1 MNVCKNR
8 ELGRKNSKQKKIVI
22 KMRGKTSHI
31 KVHANKKALVVF
43 DQAKEKNLVLQ
54 VRWHIIYIFYGR
66 LFCFVQNLLPKKAT
80 TRFWSAVCRMI
91 RAPPPPPPAI
101 SHDKNMHTRWSQ
113 AYNYIFVEERSRQ
126 LFHNASW
133 ELTLTQLTLPLP
145 NNLVT
150 LWGATIKGENPLT
163 TATEL
168 L

>member
-1 MNVCKNR
+1 
-8 ELGRKNSKQKKIVI
+8 
-22 KMRGKTSHI
+22 MRGNTSHS

-54 VRWHIIYIFYGR
+54 VRWLIIYIFYGR
-66 LFCFVQNLLPKKAT
+66 LFCFVQNLHPKKAT

-91 RAPPPPPPAI
+91 RAPPPPAI

-163 TATEL
+163 TAPEL

>member
-1 MNVCKNR
+1 MADCFVSCKTFI
-8 ELGRKNSKQKKIVI
+8 LKK
-22 KMRGKTSHI
+22 
-31 KVHANKKALVVF
+31 LQQDF
-43 DQAKEKNLVLQ
+43 DQQ
-54 VRWHIIYIFYGR
+54 
-66 LFCFVQNLLPKKAT
+66 FVEWYEPL
-80 TRFWSAVCRMI
+80 
-91 RAPPPPPPAI
+91 PPPAI

-163 TATEL
+163 TAPEL

>member
-1 MNVCKNR
+1 
-8 ELGRKNSKQKKIVI
+8 
-22 KMRGKTSHI
+22 MRGNTSHS

-43 DQAKEKNLVLQ
+43 DQRKKKNLVLQ
-54 VRWHIIYIFYGR
+54 VRWHIIYIFYVD
-66 LFCFVQNLLPKKAT
+66 CFVSCKTFFLKKLQQDFDQQFVEWYEPLPA
-80 TRFWSAVCRMI
+80 S
-91 RAPPPPPPAI
+91 PAI
-101 SHDKNMHTRWSQ
+101 SQDKNMHTRWSQ

-163 TATEL
+163 TAPEL